1 MEHRLERYQQS
12 KLVQHRME
20 QMLEVV
26 PVRIAVVVLDRTVEA
41 GVLDH
46 RVQKVL
52 AEVELVRTEVVP

>member
-1 MEHRLERYQQS
+1 MEHRPERCQQNT
-12 KLVQHRME
+12 LVQHRME

-26 PVRIAVVVLDRTVEA
+26 LVHIVVVVLDRTVEA

-52 AEVELVRTEVVP
+52 AELELVRTEVVP